1 MTFTKTIILIVFLS
15 VAVLSCMQKHETE
28 TTRNHRSEADIDYYD
43 SDIHRIVRYAIAEWD
58 SIFPE
63 NDIDIISVET
73 LSTDTFHWIC
83 VYAIPCYFS
92 FSDTIPGQYPI
103 LYTLI
108 DNKLI
113 RLIIDDFMI
122 ERNKQTLDF
131 VNPCDYPKY
140 KVCEGDFNYDPIA
153 LYFCFMKD
161 SLVFRHK
168 GFILPDSIRYHP

>member
-1 MTFTKTIILIVFLS
+1 MTFTKTIISIVFLS
-15 VAVLSCMQKHETE
+15 VTVSSCMQKNDTE
-28 TTRNHRSEADIDYYD
+28 TTNNQKSVTDINYYD

-73 LSTDTFHWIC
+73 LSTDTFHWTC
-83 VYAIPCYFS
+83 VYAIPCYSS

-122 ERNKQTLDF
+122 ERNKQDLDF
-131 VNPCDYPKY
+131 VNPSDYPNY
-140 KVCEGDFNYDPIA
+140 KLCEGSFNYDPIA
-153 LYFCFMKD
+153 LFFRFMKD
-161 SLVFRHK
+161 SLVFRYK
-168 GFILPDSIRYHP
+168 GPFLPDSIRYHP